1 MMQSKNIIL
10 LFALAGLTSLVAA
23 DHKKRLLR
31 KNERDENN
39 VDMTEDIAFWTRMTQ
54 EVSMPTEPTSKPTS
68 VTPSPTVSD
77 IVSDAPT
84 MSSVVTDSP
93 TITPAN
99 TDSPTQSS
107 VVTDSPTSAVA
118 TEPPT
123 STSTNP
129 RTNPPVPTGG
139 VVVANDDDAAIFA
152 GFDAFISVLDND
164 IPADPADPLIVK
176 SIVEDASNGL
186 CAISLDIREVVYTPN
201 SGFIGSDTCVYEACD
216 SVPLCDT
223 ATVFITVSDL

>member
-1 MMQSKNIIL
+1 MNCFQVLISIFIVFQKC
-10 LFALAGLTSLVAA
+10 
-23 DHKKRLLR
+23 
-31 KNERDENN
+31 
-39 VDMTEDIAFWTRMTQ
+39 
-54 EVSMPTEPTSKPTS
+54 KPTS
-68 VTPSPTVSD
+68 VTLNPTVPD
-77 IVSDAPT
+77 LVSDAPT
-84 MSSVVTDSP
+84 VSSADTNSPTVSSVVTEIPTVSSAITQSP
-93 TITPAN
+93 TVTPAI
-99 TDSPTQSS
+99 TDSPTESS
-107 VVTDSPTSAVA
+107 IVTNRPTIAVT

-123 STSTNP
+123 LTSTNP

-139 VVVANDDDAAIFA
+139 VVVANDDDAAIFT

-176 SIVEDASNGL
+176 SIIQDASNGL

-201 SGFIGSDTCVYEACD
+201 SGFIGADTCVYEACD